1 LSTSHP
7 KKRFGQHFLKSPDI
21 VKKILDLINPQHGQ
35 TIVEI
40 GPGHGALTLPL
51 VESGA
56 KVVAIEFD
64 REAAAYL
71 SRRLGKHSNLRL
83 INQDFL
89 KFNPN
94 SVGLARFTL
103 VGNLPF
109 NITSPVIDWAID
121 YCSMITHACFMVQKE
136 MAARLSAMPATK
148 NWSPLSIF
156 TQLHF
161 DVAHCFD
168 VAPRHFQP
176 PPKVTSTV
184 VTLTPG
190 EKVRIEHPTQFE
202 RVVRT
207 SFRQRRKLLVNNL
220 VPDIISQ
227 PQDAREILR
236 ESGFPEK
243 CRAEQLS
250 TAEFLTLTDCLIKR
264 NILQVQ
270 ST

>member
-1 LSTSHP
+1 MSTFHP
-7 KKRFGQHFLKSPDI
+7 KKKFGQHFLKSPDI
-21 VKKILDLINPQHGQ
+21 VKKILDLINPQPGQ

-40 GPGHGALTLPL
+40 GPGRGALTLPL

-56 KVVAIEFD
+56 KVVAVEFD

-71 SRRLGKHSNLRL
+71 SKQLGKHPNLRL

-89 KFNPN
+89 KFDPN

-109 NITSPVIDWAID
+109 NITSPVIDWTINHRR
-121 YCSMITHACFMVQKE
+121 MIERACFMVQKE
-136 MAARLSAMPATK
+136 IAARLSAVPATK

-156 TQLHF
+156 TQLYF

-190 EKVRIEHPTQFE
+190 QKTRIEHPTQFE

-207 SFRQRRKLLVNNL
+207 SFRQRRKLLAHNL
-220 VPDIISQ
+220 VPDII
-227 PQDAREILR
+227 PQLQVAREILS
-236 ESGFPEK
+236 ESGFPEN

-250 TAEFLTLTDCLIKR
+250 TAKFLTLTNCLIKR
-264 NILQVQ
+264 NILHVQ